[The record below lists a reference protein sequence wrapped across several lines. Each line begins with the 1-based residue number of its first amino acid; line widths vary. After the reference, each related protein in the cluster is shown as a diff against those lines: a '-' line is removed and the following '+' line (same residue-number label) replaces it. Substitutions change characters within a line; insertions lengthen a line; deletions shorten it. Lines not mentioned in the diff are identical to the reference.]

1 MNMKNKRI
9 LFLGASVY
17 FLDAAKY
24 VKSQGMYLIAVDIK
38 ELPQAVVKS
47 IADEAYHISTTD
59 IDTLYELCMKRN
71 INGIYAGASE
81 VNIPIAMELC
91 RRLKLPFYANESQ
104 WEMCTNKAIFKQKCI
119 ENRIKVSKEYD
130 FCKRE
135 EEGYIEY
142 PVVTKP
148 VDNNGSTGISIC
160 QNLQELE
167 DGYKKGINNSRIGHV
182 LIEEYIP
189 SDSVIIQYTIQEGN
203 VKFSGMSDK
212 KSKKLNEDGAPVMA
226 VQYFPS
232 AYEKQYLGT
241 VNDKAIHML
250 ENAGMQYGPVWI
262 EAFYYKNEFI
272 FNEIGYRYG
281 GSLTY
286 FPVEFYYNL
295 NQMKLMIH
303 HAVTGKGLYR
313 DFNEKRARTDQKKY
327 AILPIHIKPCT
338 IKSIEGLDKLE
349 NISGFYKFVQSHSI
363 GETIPNSGTT
373 LQVFG
378 YVHVIGDDRVSMLE
392 TMRKVKSTIT
402 VKDEAGK
409 NKIFTIWEL

>member
-1 MNMKNKRI
+1 MKNKRI

-24 VKSQGMYLIAVDIK
+24 VKSQGMYLIAADIK

-47 IADEAYHISTTD
+47 IADESYHISTTD
-59 IDTLYELCMKRN
+59 IEPLYELCLKCR

-81 VNIPIAMELC
+81 VNIPVAMELC
-91 RRLKLPFYANESQ
+91 GRLNLPFYANKSQ

-119 ENRIKVSKEYD
+119 ENKIKVSKEYD
-130 FCKRE
+130 FSKRE
-135 EEGYIEY
+135 KEGYIEY

-160 QNLQELE
+160 QNLYELLG
-167 DGYKKGINNSRIGHV
+167 GYKKAMENSRAGHV

-203 VKFSGMSDK
+203 VKYSGMSDK
-212 KSKKLNEDGAPVMA
+212 KSRKINADGAPVMA

-232 AYEKQYLGT
+232 IYENQYLKA
-241 VNDKAIHML
+241 VNHKAIHML
-250 ENAGMQYGPVWI
+250 EKAGMQYGAVWI
-262 EAFYYKNEFI
+262 EAFYYRNEFI

-286 FPVEFYYNL
+286 YPVEFFYNL
-295 NQMKLMIH
+295 NQMKLMIY
-303 HAVTGKGLYR
+303 HAVTGKGLYQ
-313 DFNEKRARTDQKKY
+313 DFHEKKARTDQKKY

-338 IKSIEGLDKLE
+338 IQSIEGLDKLE
-349 NISGFYKFVQSHSI
+349 KITGFYKFVQSHSI
-363 GETIPNSGTT
+363 GETIPASGTT

-378 YVHVIGDDRVSMLE
+378 YVHVTGDNREAMHE
-392 TMRKVKSTIT
+392 TMREVKSTIIVT
-402 VKDEAGK
+402 DESGE
-409 NKIFTIWEL
+409 NKIFTVWEL

>member
-1 MNMKNKRI
+1 MENKRI

-24 VKSQGMYLIAVDIK
+24 VKSKGMYLVAVDIK
-38 ELPQAVVKS
+38 ELPQAVVKA
-47 IADEAYHISTTD
+47 IADESYHISTTD
-59 IDTLYELCMKRN
+59 LDTLYELCVKCK

-91 RRLKLPFYANESQ
+91 KRLNLPYYANKRQ
-104 WEMCTNKAIFKQKCI
+104 WEMCTNKAIFKQKCV
-119 ENRIKVSKEYD
+119 ENGIKVSKEYE
-130 FCKRE
+130 FSKRGKN
-135 EEGYIEY
+135 GYVKY

-167 DGYKKGINNSRIGHV
+167 KGYKKGMDNSKIGHV

-189 SDSVIIQYTIQEGN
+189 SDSVIIQYTIQDGN
-203 VKFSGMSDK
+203 IKYSGMSDK

-226 VQYFPS
+226 IQYFPS
-232 AYEKQYLGT
+232 IYEEQYLSK
-241 VNDKAIHML
+241 VNKKAIRML
-250 ENAGMQYGPVWI
+250 KEADMQYGAVWI
-262 EAFYYKNEFI
+262 ESFYYKNEFI

-286 FPVEFYYNL
+286 FPVEFFYNL
-295 NQMKLMIH
+295 NQMNILIH
-303 HAVTGKGLYR
+303 HAVTGKGLYQ
-313 DFNEKRARTDQKKY
+313 DFNEKKVRADQKKY
-327 AILPIHIKPCT
+327 AILPIHIKPCV
-338 IKSIEGLDKLE
+338 IKAVSGIDELE
-349 NISGFYKFVQSHSI
+349 NIPGFYRFVQSHSI
-363 GETIPNSGTT
+363 GETIPDSGTT

-378 YVHVIGDDRVSMLE
+378 YVHVIGDSIDSMIK
-392 TMRKVKSTIT
+392 TMQE
-402 VKDEAGK
+402 VKDRIHVIDETGK